1 MILLIC
7 HILPYFAI
15 FCHSCCLMLSLPFVF
30 SALIQTWGAWLEQ
43 KSAKTWSLSDFIPL
57 DTVRLLE
64 LLDSRH
70 SLEYFGM
77 LLSSFALTLQ
87 SPKIG
92 HWKSSPL
99 WVCWSIIA
107 YNKQRQCSSLRA
119 FFWRMTWSIREDTR
133 FWHSSVFSSQIYSPS
148 EWQLWQLWLQF
159 LCRYHSA
166 TIWESATWFVSVGVV

>member
-1 MILLIC
+1 
-7 HILPYFAI
+7 
-15 FCHSCCLMLSLPFVF
+15 MLSLPFVF

-133 FWHSSVFSSQIYSPS
+133 FWHSSVFSNFSSQIYSSS
-148 EWQLWQLWLQF
+148 EWQLWQLWQLWLQF
-159 LCRYHSA
+159 LRRYHSA
-166 TIWESATWFVSVGVV
+166 TWESATWFVSVGVV

>member
-1 MILLIC
+1 MIQNDFAD
-7 HILPYFAI
+7 LPYFAI

-107 YNKQRQCSSLRA
+107 YNLTSNGNAQVWALFSGEWLGVFVKTPDSGIVPSSPDIQA
-119 FFWRMTWSIREDTR
+119 FGL
-133 FWHSSVFSSQIYSPS
+133 
-148 EWQLWQLWLQF
+148 WQLWQLWQL
-159 LCRYHSA
+159 
-166 TIWESATWFVSVGVV
+166 WESAGLFLEWCSILAS